1 MTVTTDDAKI
11 KVETSDHSK
20 KTGRNLKGQT
30 SKKINIIK
38 MSNEINSEFFMTIDD
53 VFNISGRGVIALG
66 LIKKGTIKQGDVVEI
81 LNQNNNSNQAK
92 VASIEMFRKIKDSA
106 TEGDNVGILLSGID
120 KSQISKGMVL
130 IKNRIEDKFV
140 NSDKYA
146 MRINGLKIVTEQI
159 SEIKLIKLEKLNELK
174 EFIIENERNI
184 IDKGGDE
191 KLFQFL
197 KVEAFLQDYRNRILL
212 DIEGIISI
220 YDEDEIKRAIDND
233 EKTDKSSMEY
243 ISDSLN
249 NASNVLNGGIDNS
262 FEGKLNRLFKTAKL
276 LKVTINNQIETMY
289 FYNSMAFAMLIALI
303 DNKRIRYFEIYSAF
317 EKLGVFD
324 SSWQKNVAAKL
335 SSIDMRLANL
345 NNQMTD
351 LNDNFIRL
359 AESSEDIAREMKI
372 GFEGMNSKLATN
384 NLLTAIT
391 TYQVYKINK
400 NTKGLIN

>member
-1 MTVTTDDAKI
+1 
-11 KVETSDHSK
+11 
-20 KTGRNLKGQT
+20 
-30 SKKINIIK
+30 

-53 VFNISGRGVIALG
+53 VFNIMGRGVIALG

-81 LNQNNNSNQAK
+81 LDQNNNSNQAK

-120 KSQISKGMVL
+120 KSKISKGMVL

-146 MRINGLKIVTEQI
+146 MRINRLKIITEQI
-159 SEIKLIKLEKLNELK
+159 SEIKLIKLEKLNEFK
-174 EFIIENERNI
+174 EFIIENERYI
-184 IDKGGDE
+184 IDKGVDE

-212 DIEGIISI
+212 DIEGIINI

-233 EKTDKSSMEY
+233 EKIDKSSMEY

-249 NASNVLNGGIDNS
+249 NASNFLNGGIDNS
-262 FEGKLNRLFKTAKL
+262 FEGKLNRLFITAKL
-276 LKVTINNQIETMY
+276 LKVTINNQIETMN
-289 FYNSMAFAMLIALI
+289 FYNSIAFAMLIALI

-335 SSIDMRLANL
+335 DSIDMRLANL